1 MPPYAAP
8 VGIDKKVRKQL
19 VCIKR
24 FAAQLREILIGLERS
39 NRNEIGMNRI
49 FKRFSIGIG
58 VALGL
63 STAALAQWSI
73 GQPGTREAP
82 QGQNRYVYLVMA
94 DPLPGREADFNDGYQ
109 NVHMGDLVQLP
120 GWTGAQRFRLVPDV
134 TPRNTKPLYR
144 RGNLIIWDQE
154 GADLGKLQSD
164 SRSAIAGGKSRLI
177 PGFDYSDGGSV
188 RATYQVIG
196 PRATRPDGKKPFIPD
211 YADNKTPRPNRYIML
226 DFVEPGAEVRDA
238 DFEAAL
244 SRHVSEV
251 LALPGFSAA
260 QRFRLAAPPPGATPP
275 RLAFTK
281 YLVIWETEGSNAQGL
296 QDATAAATT
305 AGQVKALAA
314 DAATA
319 QSSWWVPTSP
329 FITKDDFE
337 R

>member
-1 MPPYAAP
+1 
-8 VGIDKKVRKQL
+8 
-19 VCIKR
+19 
-24 FAAQLREILIGLERS
+24 
-39 NRNEIGMNRI
+39 MNRI
-49 FKRFSIGIG
+49 FKRYSIGVG

-82 QGQNRYVYLVMA
+82 PGQNRYVYLVMA

-109 NVHMGDLVQLP
+109 NMHMGDLVQLP

-134 TPRNTKPLYR
+134 TPRNIKPLFR

-154 GADLGKLQSD
+154 GTDVGKLQSD
-164 SRSAIAGGKSRLI
+164 ALAAIAGGKSRRI

-196 PRATRPDGKKPFIPD
+196 PRTTRPDGKKPFIPD
-211 YADNKTPRPNRYIML
+211 YADNKTPRPNRYVML
-226 DFVEPGAEVRDA
+226 DLVEPVAAIGDA

-244 SRHVSEV
+244 SGHVSEV
-251 LALPGFSAA
+251 LALPGWMAA
-260 QRFRLAAPPPGATPP
+260 QRFRLVTPQPRTGPPGV
-275 RLAFTK
+275 AFTK
-281 YLVIWETEGSNAQGL
+281 YLVIWETEGGNAQDL
-296 QDATAAATT
+296 QDALTAATKT
-305 AGQVKALAA
+305 GQVKALAA
-314 DAATA
+314 DTATS
-319 QSSWWVPTSP
+319 QSSWWVTASP

>member
-1 MPPYAAP
+1 M
-8 VGIDKKVRKQL
+8 
-19 VCIKR
+19 
-24 FAAQLREILIGLERS
+24 S
-39 NRNEIGMNRI
+39 RI
-49 FKRFSIGIG
+49 FTRFSIGIG

-63 STAALAQWSI
+63 STAALGQWSI
-73 GQPGTREAP
+73 GQPGTREAR

-94 DPLPGREADFNDGYQ
+94 DPLPGKEAEFNDGYQ
-109 NVHMGDLVQLP
+109 NMHMGDLVQLP

-134 TPRNTKPLYR
+134 TPRNMKPLYR
-144 RGNLIIWDQE
+144 RGNLIIWDQQ

-164 SRSAIAGGKSRLI
+164 SRAAIAGGKSRLI
-177 PGFDYSDGGSV
+177 PGFDYSDDGPV

-211 YADNKTPRPNRYIML
+211 YADNRTPRPNRYIML
-226 DFVEPGAEVRDA
+226 DFVEPDADVSDA

-244 SRHVSEV
+244 SRYEHEV
-251 LALPGFSAA
+251 LALPGLLAA
-260 QRFRLAAPPPGATPP
+260 QRFRLATPPPGAPPP

-281 YLVIWETEGSNAQGL
+281 YLVIWETEGSNAQGV
-296 QDATAAATT
+296 QNTVTAAIT
-305 AGQVKALAA
+305 AAQIKALPA

-319 QSSWWVPTSP
+319 QSSWWLPTSP